1 MSKLHQDKSS
11 TPLLQKPGKEPETK
25 EEMIKNAFGFD
36 DTGKFFLREIS
47 PVRFPLLFLFHIEQ

>member
-36 DTGKFFLREIS
+36 DTGKFFS
-47 PVRFPLLFLFHIEQ
+47 P

>member
-36 DTGKFFLREIS
+36 DTGKL
-47 PVRFPLLFLFHIEQ
+47 FPR